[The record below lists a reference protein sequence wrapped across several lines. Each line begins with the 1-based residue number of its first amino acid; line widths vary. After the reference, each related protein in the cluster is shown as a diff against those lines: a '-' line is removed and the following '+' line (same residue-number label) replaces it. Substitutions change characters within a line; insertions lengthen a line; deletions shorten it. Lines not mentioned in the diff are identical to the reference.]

1 MDKRQ
6 ILTEAEKDLI
16 NTVLYITPEV
26 EDVQDYIKEHFN
38 LNSEFDESTNTLHIK
53 GNVIKEALEISS
65 AKEYA
70 VNTIGAGVLDVVYD

>member
-26 EDVQDYIKEHFN
+26 EDVQDYIKEHFTFRN
-38 LNSEFDESTNTLHIK
+38 WRRKT
-53 GNVIKEALEISS
+53 
-65 AKEYA
+65 
-70 VNTIGAGVLDVVYD
+70 